1 MDKWSH
7 LLLGLSELV
16 FQLRNAGQRSPQI
29 AGCCCHVG
37 QIAAGRCFLKES
49 QTGLGGRGQSSH
61 ERKANTGDKD
71 HRTMREDRA
80 TRARN
85 IELMQRDQPKPLQTA
100 PVIEQQKVW
109 AAAKET
115 EATRALEESAAT
127 ESAGS
132 VPERTPASADSNSHC
147 NQRAPKGC
155 SSSKTPLLAR
165 AAPPTISR
173 SALRP
178 DHSRPRHP
186 GRAARVRP
194 QTCRPSTRSHPHQVG
209 NTNLAI
215 QPCLTFVVPL
225 TASADLGLTIYCVR
239 VPLSIRTNVFILSH
253 CRWVAGRVQTQG

>member
-1 MDKWSH
+1 M
-7 LLLGLSELV
+7 
-16 FQLRNAGQRSPQI
+16 
-29 AGCCCHVG
+29 
-37 QIAAGRCFLKES
+37 
-49 QTGLGGRGQSSH
+49 
-61 ERKANTGDKD
+61 KANTGDED
-71 HRTMREDRA
+71 DRTMREDRA
-80 TRARN
+80 MRARN
-85 IELMQRDQPKPLQTA
+85 IELMQRDQLLQRRPFETA

-115 EATRALEESAAT
+115 EATRAPEESAAT
-127 ESAGS
+127 ELAGS
-132 VPERTPASADSNSHC
+132 LPERTPANADLNSHC
-147 NQRAPKGC
+147 NQPAPKGC
-155 SSSKTPLLAR
+155 SAR

-173 SALRP
+173 SALRS
-178 DHSRPRHP
+178 DYSRPRHP

-194 QTCRPSTRSHPHQVG
+194 QTCRPSIRSHPHQVA